1 MTDRAGRQRRVAE
14 APEADPGLKRSR
26 AACRYIDEHPG
37 GRPSLADL
45 GAHVGASPY
54 HLQRTF
60 KRALGL
66 TPRQYADARRVERL
80 KSRLRQGE
88 AIAEALYG
96 VGYGSSSRLY
106 ETARQQLGMTPARY
120 RGGASGEQITYTIVR
135 TDLGRLLV
143 ASTPRGI
150 CRVSLG
156 DRLSELEQDLRGE
169 FPGALLERDDDAL
182 RSRVAGLVEYLA
194 GKAAPPTLPLDVRAT
209 AFQRRVWQAL
219 QLIPLGTTATYAEI
233 AESIGSPRAVRAVAR
248 ACATNPV
255 GIVIP
260 CHRVVRNDGSLG
272 GYGGGVERKEALLAM
287 ESRPEPDGPTGLQ
300 DDARPPR

>member
-1 MTDRAGRQRRVAE
+1 MTDRAGRQRRVVE
-14 APEADPGLKRSR
+14 APEADPGVERIR
-26 AACRYIDEHPG
+26 AACRYIEEHPD
-37 GRPSLADL
+37 RKPSLAEL
-45 GAHVGASPY
+45 GVHVGASPY

-60 KRALGL
+60 KRVLGL

-219 QLIPLGTTATYAEI
+219 QLIPLGTTVTYAEI
-233 AESIGSPRAVRAVAR
+233 AESIGSPRAIRAVAR

-255 GIVIP
+255 SLVVP
-260 CHRVVRNDGSLG
+260 CHRVVRKDGQTG
-272 GYGGGVERKEALLAM
+272 GYRWGVERKQALLRLE
-287 ESRPEPDGPTGLQ
+287 ESLEEKSR
-300 DDARPPR
+300 R